1 MTKKNSK
8 GRIFVAYHKP
18 FSMLNEDFIVPI
30 HAGRDCVVKN
40 KDSDSTPPNSTNL
53 LHGLIGDNTGD
64 NISRRNNEF
73 NECSVLYWAWKNI
86 DSSELKYVGLF
97 QYRRYLILNDYFD
110 KARKNSEKE
119 VYKCVHFRK
128 IKDGFSEKIGLTEE
142 NILKILEKYD
152 CIVPYPT
159 NLAAMKIA
167 SPYEDWV
174 RKIPGV
180 HIGDLVELEKI
191 MAEIHPELSDKF
203 GEYLNSPE
211 KRMYQ
216 IFIAKPKIMQDYCTW
231 LFDILFKIDRRIDTS
246 LYSINGKRTLGYL
259 AEILYGFYFTYM
271 QNRIKIK
278 ECGVAFIEK

>member
-1 MTKKNSK
+1 M
-8 GRIFVAYHKP
+8 
-18 FSMLNEDFIVPI
+18 
-30 HAGRDCVVKN
+30 
-40 KDSDSTPPNSTNL
+40 
-53 LHGLIGDNTGD
+53 
-64 NISRRNNEF
+64 
-73 NECSVLYWAWKNI
+73 
-86 DSSELKYVGLF
+86 KYAGLF
-97 QYRRYLILNDYFD
+97 QYRRYLILNDYFN
-110 KARKNSEKE
+110 KARKKSEKE

-191 MAEIHPELSDKF
+191 MAEIHPELFDEF
-203 GEYLNSPE
+203 EEYLNSPE

-216 IFIAKPKIMQDYCTW
+216 IFIAKPKIMQDYCAW